1 MLNTQRTPKPDATA
15 PAVPRPAA
23 VQLRARRSP
32 KLIALGVLL
41 VTMGGLGAAFLFT
54 LNTDHQAVLALTDD
68 VRRGDTIGREQIA
81 VVEVP
86 AAAGMN
92 AMPADRIDELV
103 GQQALFDLPEGTFPL
118 ARHVGDDPLPEGQ
131 ALVGLRLTP
140 GRMPIGELPP
150 GTFVRLVSLAEG
162 DETVAEAVI
171 AAAPVV
177 LEEGTYA
184 IDVRL
189 LDGEADA
196 IAKLSAADALA
207 LVVHEEG

>member
-1 MLNTQRTPKPDATA
+1 MLNTQRTTKPEATA
-15 PAVPRPAA
+15 PAAPRPAA

-54 LNTDHQAVLALTDD
+54 LNTDHEVVLALAAD
-68 VRRGDTIGREQIA
+68 VRRGDTITREQLS

-86 AAAGMN
+86 ATAGLN
-92 AMPADRIDELV
+92 ALPADRIDELV
-103 GQQALFDLPEGTFPL
+103 GERALFDLPAGTFPL
-118 ARHVGDDPLPEGQ
+118 ERHVGEDPLPDGQ
-131 ALVGLRLTP
+131 ALVGLRLAP

-150 GTFVRLVSLAEG
+150 GTLVRLVSLAEG
-162 DETVAEAVI
+162 DETVAEAVV
-171 AAAPVV
+171 AAAPVP
-177 LEEGTYA
+177 LEDGTYA

-189 LDGEADA
+189 IDGEADA
-196 IAKLSAADALA
+196 IARLAAADALA